1 MNQVA
6 IVCIDD
12 EPTILDSLSIELE
25 KAVGHDYLIEI
36 AEDGEEGLE
45 VCEGLLEKG
54 DEIALVI
61 ADCIMP
67 GMKGDEL
74 LKRIHTLS
82 PKTLKIMLTG
92 QAELDA
98 VGNAIKHA
106 NLYRYIAKP
115 WQSDDFRLTV
125 TEALHSYFQ
134 DKKLAE
140 FYAHLEEKI
149 AQRTRELQ
157 EKNEALIKLNE
168 EKNEFLGIA
177 AHDLKNP
184 LSAIQGLAEMIV
196 CDYDEIPKSE
206 VIDLANMI
214 LTSACQMFALVKNL
228 LDVNAIESGKTNISL
243 SKVDTLPTMR
253 RVVDCNVERASAK
266 NITLQFQYEEKPYF
280 AFVDNNTVFEVLDNL
295 VSNAVKYSSHGQNV
309 YIRFTESECTMRCE
323 IQDEGP
329 GLSEADQQ
337 KLFSKFTRLTPRPT
351 GKENSTGLG
360 LFIVKKLVEAM
371 NGKVWCESELGQGA
385 TFIVEFSRLGKGVA
399 VK

>member
-1 MNQVA
+1 MNKVA

-12 EPTILDSLSIELE
+12 EPTILDSMEIELE

-36 AEDGEEGLE
+36 AEDGQEGLE
-45 VCEGLLEKG
+45 VCEELLENG

-61 ADCIMP
+61 SDCIMP

-74 LKRIHTLS
+74 LRRIHIFS
-82 PKTLKIMLTG
+82 PKTLKILLTG
-92 QAELDA
+92 QADLGA

-134 DKKLAE
+134 DKKLVE

-149 AQRTRELQ
+149 AQRTCELQ
-157 EKNEALIKLNE
+157 DKNEALIKLNE

-184 LSAIQGLAEMIV
+184 LSAIQGFAEMII
-196 CDYDEIPKSE
+196 CDYDDMPKNE
-206 VIDLANMI
+206 TIDLANMI
-214 LTSACQMFALVKNL
+214 LTSARQMFALVKNL

-243 SKVDTLPTMR
+243 SKIDILPTMC
-253 RVVDCNVERASAK
+253 RVVNCYVELAKAK
-266 NITLQFQYEEKPYF
+266 NINLQFQYEEKPFF
-280 AFVDNNTVFEVLDNL
+280 AFVDSNTIFEVLDNL
-295 VSNAVKYSSHGQNV
+295 VSNAVKYSPYGQNV
-309 YIRFTESECTMRCE
+309 YIRITESESAVRCE

-351 GKENSTGLG
+351 GKETSTGLG

-371 NGKVWCESELGQGA
+371 NGKAWCESELGQGA
-385 TFIVEFSRLGKGVA
+385 TFIVEFSRLGKSRCRE
-399 VK
+399 

>member
-6 IVCIDD
+6 IVCVDD
-12 EPTILDSLSIELE
+12 EPSILDSLEIELE
-25 KAVGHDYLIEI
+25 KAVGYDYLIEI

-45 VCEGLLEKG
+45 VCEELLENG

-82 PKTLKIMLTG
+82 PKTLKILLTG

-98 VGNAIKHA
+98 VSNAIKHA
-106 NLYRYIAKP
+106 NWYRYIAKP

-149 AQRTRELQ
+149 VQRTRELQ
-157 EKNEALIKLNE
+157 QKNEALIKLNE

-177 AHDLKNP
+177 P
-184 LSAIQGLAEMIV
+184 LSAIQGFAEMII

-206 VIDLANMI
+206 VIDLGNMI
-214 LTSACQMFALVKNL
+214 LTSARQMFALVKNL
-228 LDVNAIESGKTNISL
+228 LDVNAIESGETNISL
-243 SKVDTLPTMR
+243 SKADILPTMR
-253 RVVDCNVERASAK
+253 KVVNCYVQRAKAK

-280 AFVDNNTVFEVLDNL
+280 AFVDSNTICEVLDNL
-295 VSNAVKYSSHGQNV
+295 VSNVVKYSSHGQNV
-309 YIRFTESECTMRCE
+309 YIRITESECTVRCE
-323 IQDEGP
+323 IPDEGR

-337 KLFSKFTRLTPRPT
+337 KLFSKFTRLT
-351 GKENSTGLG
+351 LG
-360 LFIVKKLVEAM
+360 
-371 NGKVWCESELGQGA
+371 W
-385 TFIVEFSRLGKGVA
+385 R
-399 VK
+399 